1 MIVFVYTFA
10 LIFLALM
17 VILGL
22 GNIIA
27 DYSKEPTELTEG
39 KATAQM
45 CTTRLLEASDTSDLV
60 CEDDFVIEQDLV
72 YTFDSLN
79 LY

>member
-1 MIVFVYTFA
+1 MIVFVYAFA
-10 LIFLALM
+10 LIFLALLA
-17 VILGL
+17 ILGL

-27 DYSKEPTELTEG
+27 DYTKEPAELTEG

-45 CTTRLLEASDTSDLV
+45 CTTRLLEAGDLSDTV
-60 CEDDFVIEQDLV
+60 AEDDFVIEQDLV

-79 LY
+79 L